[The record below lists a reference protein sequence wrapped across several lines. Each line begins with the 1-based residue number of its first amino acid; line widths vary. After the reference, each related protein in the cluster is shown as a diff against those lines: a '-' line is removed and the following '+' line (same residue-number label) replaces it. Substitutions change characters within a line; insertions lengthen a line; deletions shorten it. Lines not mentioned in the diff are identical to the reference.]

1 MCEIEGSRVACTKAV
16 TQEVAFWPRVSATC
30 YENEK
35 CAFQLS
41 AGVLRDTTGK
51 LPKVSFLL
59 GSTYFGLLVVYTTFI
74 LYPSNRT
81 CLGFAVLQ
89 WRQVVVK

>member
-41 AGVLRDTTGK
+41 ARVLRETTGK
-51 LPKVSFLL
+51 LPKVWFPSGF
-59 GSTYFGLLVVYTTFI
+59 TYFGLLVEYTTFI
-74 LYPSNRT
+74 LHPCVSATDPVYALLFYNR
-81 CLGFAVLQ
+81 G
-89 WRQVVVK
+89 K